1 MEQGCQ
7 QLKGHDDMRGARWQ
21 IATRRTWSHS
31 PQVLLW
37 IAAHGEREP
46 AGTGSRRSKPAP
58 WPEVQPLDPHGGMY
72 LYLSSILA
80 P

>member
-46 AGTGSRRSKPAP
+46 G
-58 WPEVQPLDPHGGMY
+58 HGEPPIQACSM
-72 LYLSSILA
+72 A
-80 P
+80 